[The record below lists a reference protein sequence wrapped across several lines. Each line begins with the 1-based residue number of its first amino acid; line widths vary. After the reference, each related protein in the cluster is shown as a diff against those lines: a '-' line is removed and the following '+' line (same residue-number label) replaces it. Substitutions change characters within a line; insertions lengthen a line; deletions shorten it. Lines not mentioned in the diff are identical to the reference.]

1 MSHRFFVLSDRLNQ
15 VNEANGSLLPMR
27 EGGSPS
33 FQEGEKFKEGGGG
46 GEHQEFRKNV
56 FQLNQREMFW
66 QSRSKE
72 PCNEIVISL

>member
-1 MSHRFFVLSDRLNQ
+1 
-15 VNEANGSLLPMR
+15 MR

-33 FQEGEKFKEGGGG
+33 FQEGEKFKEG

-72 PCNEIVISL
+72 PSNEIVISL